1 MWIVGAV
8 FLHLGMLTAPQ
19 AFQGNMIMTPIMQS
33 LPSVVGL
40 IWLVAIPGCLL
51 TLLRQIIEGR
61 TGKNRA
67 GQPAQPVPALARQN
81 RGEETLPYGL
91 RDDFL
96 TPCEF
101 SFHQVLRSTLASEAT
116 IAVKVRLSD
125 LLYVRE
131 RYKNQAALN
140 RIHMKHV
147 DFVVCDT
154 STMKPRLGIELDDS
168 SHERRERQD
177 RDDLVDRA
185 FKAAGLPLLRVKAA
199 GSYEPRDLRMQIEG
213 ALMSAA

>member
-1 MWIVGAV
+1 
-8 FLHLGMLTAPQ
+8 MLTAPQ
-19 AFQGNMIMTPIMQS
+19 AFQGNMIMKPIMQS
-33 LPSVVGL
+33 LPNVVGL

-51 TLLRQIIEGR
+51 TLLRQIIGGR
-61 TGKNRA
+61 TGKNGA
-67 GQPAQPVPALARQN
+67 AQSVPALAQQN
-81 RGEETLPYGL
+81 LGEEVLPYGL

-125 LLYVRE
+125 LLYVHE
-131 RYKNQAALN
+131 RHKNQAALN

-168 SHERRERQD
+168 SHGRRERMD

-199 GSYEPRDLRMQIEG
+199 GSYEPRDLLMQIQG
-213 ALMSAA
+213 ALMSA